1 MTKKH
6 KLVYWVLNYIEHL
19 VILITSVTGFV
30 SISDFVSS
38 LGIPIGIMC
47 SAIRLKVCLF
57 TAGIK
62 KYKSIIKK
70 EKKKLDKIVLLTKSK
85 INSIE
90 ILTFKTLVGFKF
102 IHDEFAL
109 INNVPREVYDR
120 RKLKMI
126 NKSYI

>member
-1 MTKKH
+1 MSF
-6 KLVYWVLNYIEHL
+6 KLIEHL
-19 VILITSVTGFV
+19 VILIASVTGFV
-30 SISDFVSS
+30 SISAFVSS

-90 ILTFKTLVGFKF
+90 ILTFKTLVDFNF
-102 IHDEFAL
+102 IHDEFSL
-109 INNVPREVYDR
+109 INDVPREGYDR
-120 RKLKMI
+120 KKLKMI